1 MIKYKLKE
9 NAIAPNALHPM
20 ESYLRSLGIDKP
32 QSFMVAP
39 SKDDELSPFLL
50 DNIERCIQELYKG
63 FKSNKKFFLQV
74 DSDVDGITS
83 SSIFYRF
90 FKGYYPEA
98 NIVWRLHEGKEH
110 GVIIDTVPDD
120 ADIIVLPDSGSMQ
133 LEEQQELADKG
144 KIIII
149 IDHHTVTD
157 RLDNDN
163 VILVNN
169 QVSDRFSNKSLSGA
183 GMVLKVIQA
192 YAHEH
197 PDLYTKP
204 QDFYDLAA
212 LGIISDMMDMRD
224 LDNNY
229 IVYCGL
235 KNIKSLMFQ
244 ALLNK
249 QSYSI
254 KDVSYPTKIDVAFY
268 IAPLI
273 NGVIRAGTA
282 EEKRDLFLGFI
293 EEPPQDSVDTTY
305 RGQDRHETFY
315 EYAARTAYNIKNRQN
330 TVKEK
335 CYNFLRQKIDEE
347 GLNKNQVI
355 VVIASKDDKVVVP
368 QNITGLIAMELL
380 KNYGKPVLVLRPK
393 MENGELVYA
402 GSGRGKI
409 AEGFS
414 SFLQLVRNSEYSE
427 YGEGHDMAFG
437 AAIPAKDIDKFIEE
451 CNEKLHDVNFSNEF
465 IEVDA
470 IFNYSNINHQ
480 MLYEF
485 AAYDRIYGN
494 SIPQPK
500 IAITGIYHKEDLTLM
515 GKDKSTIKVKVGQ
528 LPCIKFK
535 DSELA
540 NALQGYNSGKMVLI
554 GRPQLNYW
562 MGNETVQLFIDEIE
576 VEPIAAKSLF

>member
-9 NAIAPNALHPM
+9 NAIAPNALRPM

-50 DNIERCIQELYKG
+50 DNIERCIQELYNG

-169 QVSDRFSNKSLSGA
+169 QVSDGFSNKSLSGA

-212 LGIISDMMDMRD
+212 LGI
-224 LDNNY
+224 N
-229 IVYCGL
+229 
-235 KNIKSLMFQ
+235 
-244 ALLNK
+244 
-249 QSYSI
+249 
-254 KDVSYPTKIDVAFY
+254 
-268 IAPLI
+268 
-273 NGVIRAGTA
+273 
-282 EEKRDLFLGFI
+282 
-293 EEPPQDSVDTTY
+293 
-305 RGQDRHETFY
+305 
-315 EYAARTAYNIKNRQN
+315 
-330 TVKEK
+330 
-335 CYNFLRQKIDEE
+335 
-347 GLNKNQVI
+347 
-355 VVIASKDDKVVVP
+355 
-368 QNITGLIAMELL
+368 
-380 KNYGKPVLVLRPK
+380 
-393 MENGELVYA
+393 
-402 GSGRGKI
+402 
-409 AEGFS
+409 
-414 SFLQLVRNSEYSE
+414 
-427 YGEGHDMAFG
+427 
-437 AAIPAKDIDKFIEE
+437 
-451 CNEKLHDVNFSNEF
+451 
-465 IEVDA
+465 
-470 IFNYSNINHQ
+470 
-480 MLYEF
+480 
-485 AAYDRIYGN
+485 
-494 SIPQPK
+494 
-500 IAITGIYHKEDLTLM
+500 
-515 GKDKSTIKVKVGQ
+515 
-528 LPCIKFK
+528 
-535 DSELA
+535 
-540 NALQGYNSGKMVLI
+540 
-554 GRPQLNYW
+554 
-562 MGNETVQLFIDEIE
+562 
-576 VEPIAAKSLF
+576 